1 MDGMC
6 AAHAHVKRDR
16 GGTRGKYPSA
26 EKVTTGIY
34 MEYICNRNRGK
45 WFANRFIKN
54 KKNKKKG
61 GRITGE
67 RPKGRTE
74 MVMKK

>member
-1 MDGMC
+1 MGGMC

-16 GGTRGKYPSA
+16 GGTRGKDPSA
-26 EKVTTGIY
+26 EKVTSGIY

-54 KKNKKKG
+54 KKNKKREEESPANARKEEL
-61 GRITGE
+61 RW
-67 RPKGRTE
+67 
-74 MVMKK
+74 